1 MDWEN
6 ERYVRVYTRDTIDWV
21 ALGWEAQALFLML
34 MRKVDRSGVLKVGKH
49 GARGIAGLVGMPA
62 EIVERALPVLTGDGC
77 VTICDGMLL
86 MPNFIEAQEAKQS
99 DRQRQKECRDKRRNG
114 AMSHDV
120 TAPSRIVTE
129 NHNRSQPVTDGHTL
143 SLQPSLASQS
153 NQPSEPP
160 GPARTRSIPYANE
173 PGKPSPTNVVRQFLA
188 IRGEVL
194 GGGGAGIS
202 NPFAQP
208 SRTEIDKADRWLSGM
223 PAEEAVDIEAVFRLA
238 CKHVVDGAQGWTHES
253 ITKTGFLFGAIVT
266 NWRDLRE
273 ELQGCAP
280 KVAKPKGKDKPAP
293 TVTPIREW

>member
-1 MDWEN
+1 MDWAN
-6 ERYVRVYTRDTIDWV
+6 EKYVRLFIRDTTTWKLLPWQAR
-21 ALGWEAQALFLML
+21 ALLPLIL
-34 MRKVDRSGVLKVGKH
+34 RKLDRSGVMDLGTDGEDGLAAVIEVPLEFLQSGLPALLKRDVL
-49 GARGIAGLVGMPA
+49 RILAGRLV
-62 EIVERALPVLTGDGC
+62 
-77 VTICDGMLL
+77 
-86 MPNFIEAQEAKQS
+86 MPNFLAAQEARQS
-99 DRQRQKECRDKRRNG
+99 DAQRKRESRENQRLA
-114 AMSHDV
+114 AMK
-120 TAPSRIVTE
+120 
-129 NHNRSQPVTDGHTL
+129 SQPVTDGPET
-143 SLQPSLASQS
+143 SQS
-153 NQPSEPP
+153 QPVTTCHTSSDSVTPDYPQTIPSPDQTNSE
-160 GPARTRSIPYANE
+160 PARTRSIPYANE
-173 PGKPSPTNVVRQFLA
+173 PGKPSPHNVVRQFLA

-194 GGGGAGIS
+194 GGGGTGIS

-238 CKHVVDGAQGWTHES
+238 CKHVVDGVQGWTHES

>member
-1 MDWEN
+1 MDWAN
-6 ERYVRVYTRDTIDWV
+6 EKYVRLFIRDTTTWKLLPWQSR
-21 ALGWEAQALFLML
+21 ALLPLV
-34 MRKVDRSGVLKVGKH
+34 MRKLDR
-49 GARGIAGLVGMPA
+49 AGIIDLGQDGEEGLAAVVEVPLEFLQAGLPSLLK
-62 EIVERALPVLTGDGC
+62 RDVLR
-77 VTICDGMLL
+77 LL
-86 MPNFIEAQEAKQS
+86 AGRLVMPNFLAAQEARQS
-99 DRQRQKECRDKRRNG
+99 DAQRKRESRENQRLA
-114 AMSHDV
+114 AMK
-120 TAPSRIVTE
+120 
-129 NHNRSQPVTDGHTL
+129 SQPVTDG
-143 SLQPSLASQS
+143 QEASQS
-153 NQPSEPP
+153 RPVTTCHTSSGSVTLDYPQTIPSPDQTNSEP
-160 GPARTRSIPYANE
+160 ARARSIPCANE